1 MEILSHYKN
10 VRRLTINLNFLFED
24 DKKDRFIEMLCM
36 MHQNEPLKESIKVFN
51 IEDAVIS
58 ERNIDTLFKSQIL

>member
-1 MEILSHYKN
+1 
-10 VRRLTINLNFLFED
+10 
-24 DKKDRFIEMLCM
+24 

-58 ERNIDTLFKSQIL
+58 ERNIDVIFKSQILQNI

>member
-1 MEILSHYKN
+1 MEILSHYRN

-58 ERNIDTLFKSQIL
+58 ERNIDTLFKSHIL